1 MKKAVA
7 PEAEPLDDDDL
18 LPEYDL
24 DYSKGRPN
32 RYAGQIDWSQGVI
45 LLDDETAIDAGSTLA
60 LDDRDEY
67 PEDTQADL
75 DRATFPIGL
84 KVPLSKTKDGGRGP
98 DDDPGMMSDW
108 GHDDATATTSE
119 WLQVAESA
127 FEFWDN
133 PIDAAY
139 DDLIHHRGVLA
150 GGR

>member
-1 MKKAVA
+1 MATVKKAVA

-32 RYAGQIDWSQGVI
+32 RYADQIDWSQDVI
-45 LLDDETAIDAGSTLA
+45 LLDDETAPDAGSILA

-67 PEDTQADL
+67 PEVTQADL
-75 DRATFPIGL
+75 DRATFRVGL
-84 KVPLSKTKDGGRGP
+84 KAPAPKVADSGQGP
-98 DDDPGMMSDW
+98 DGNPGVTSDC
-108 GHDDATATTSE
+108 GHDDATTSTRE
-119 WLQVAESA
+119 WLIMAESA

-139 DDLIHHRGVLA
+139 DDL
-150 GGR
+150 